1 MTTNTS
7 KDMVENVTLDAV
19 LTADEAVS
27 TSSDESSIDSNNES
41 GNESAIEEEA
51 LSDEFDSLR
60 WSILEDISNIQVY
73 EDSSNKHTSKLSPFH
88 GQPSMVTPSQE
99 HHLWNLLFTSL
110 LPILKL
116 CAI

>member
-7 KDMVENVTLDAV
+7 KDMIENVTLDAI

-41 GNESAIEEEA
+41 GNESAIEEET

-73 EDSSNKHTSKLSPFH
+73 EDHPISIPTSYH
-88 GQPSMVTPSQE
+88 PSMV
-99 HHLWNLLFTSL
+99 NL
-110 LPILKL
+110 P
-116 CAI
+116 